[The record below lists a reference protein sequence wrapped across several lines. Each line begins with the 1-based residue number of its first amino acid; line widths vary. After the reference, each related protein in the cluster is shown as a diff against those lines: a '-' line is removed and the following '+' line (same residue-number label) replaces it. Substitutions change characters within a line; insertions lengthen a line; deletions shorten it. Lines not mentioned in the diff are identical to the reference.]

1 MSTLKYDDRKQVTS
15 VPEHQTIEWKE
26 SWHDE
31 FLEWICGYA
40 NAYGGT
46 LYIGKNDNGDVVG
59 LSDKDR
65 KKLLEVIPNKITD
78 TMGIVADVNLLYE
91 DELQY
96 IEIVVD
102 KYPSLISYHGKYFY
116 RSGSTMRTITGKELD
131 RAILRSQGRTWDGMP
146 IPKLKVEDLK
156 SEAIELFK
164 EKAVRRGRLT
174 LEETRVED
182 SILLDNL
189 HLIDEDGYLIRAAM
203 LAFYKDPEKWVT
215 GAYVKIGYFA
225 QSDADLKYQDE
236 VHGSLI
242 EQVDRTVDLVYTK
255 YMKALISYEGI
266 QRIEQFMF
274 HPDAF
279 REILLNAIV
288 HKDYSS
294 CNPIQIS
301 VYEDKIYIW
310 NDGEMPEGL
319 DSTDKLFMKHSSK
332 PYNPKLANVFFMS
345 GMIEAWG
352 RGFEKIKEA
361 CAKYDGPL
369 PEYNISASGIMVLCK
384 ACDKY
389 LKLLSGEE
397 NNSLISDERIMS
409 ELMNGKMKEPVQ
421 QIFEYLKNHDTITTT
436 IGKKIT
442 GKSEAQVRRYL
453 RALTDCGVI
462 KSKKTTKGNMYT
474 RL

>member
-1 MSTLKYDDRKQVTS
+1 M
-15 VPEHQTIEWKE
+15 PEHQTLEWKE

-65 KKLLEVIPNKITD
+65 KKLLETIPNKITD

-91 DELQY
+91 NGLQY
-96 IEIVVD
+96 IEIIVE

-131 RAILRSQGRTWDGMP
+131 KAILKTQGRTWDGMP
-146 IPKLKVEDLK
+146 IPKLKIGDLR
-156 SEAIELFK
+156 SEAIEMFK

-203 LAFYKDPEKWVT
+203 LAFYKEPEKWVT
-215 GAYVKIGYFA
+215 GAYIKIGYFA

-274 HPDAF
+274 HQDAF

-310 NDGEMPEGL
+310 NDGEMPEDL
-319 DSTDKLFMKHSSK
+319 DSADKLFMKHSSK
-332 PYNPKLANVFFMS
+332 PYNPKLANVFFIS

-369 PEYNISASGIMVLCK
+369 PEYDIKKAGIMVLCR

-389 LKLLSGEE
+389 LKLLNGTEDLYLGQNDQDNEQDVTKMIVDFCKQPHSAKEIMGYIK
-397 NNSLISDERIMS
+397 ISDRSFFRRHYLNPMIKTGQ
-409 ELMNGKMKEPVQ
+409 LKM
-421 QIFEYLKNHDTITTT
+421 TIPD
-436 IGKKIT
+436 KP
-442 GKSEAQVRRYL
+442 KS
-453 RALTDCGVI
+453 
-462 KSKKTTKGNMYT
+462 GNQKYYA
-474 RL
+474 

>member
-1 MSTLKYDDRKQVTS
+1 M
-15 VPEHQTIEWKE
+15 
-26 SWHDE
+26 
-31 FLEWICGYA
+31 
-40 NAYGGT
+40 
-46 LYIGKNDNGDVVG
+46 
-59 LSDKDR
+59 
-65 KKLLEVIPNKITD
+65 EVIPNKITD
-78 TMGIVADVNLLYE
+78 TMGIVVDVNLLYAGN
-91 DELQY
+91 LQY
-96 IEIVVD
+96 IEIIVD
-102 KYPSLISYHGKYFY
+102 KYPFLISYHGKYFY

-131 RAILRSQGRTWDGMP
+131 KAILKSQGRTWDGML

-189 HLIDEDGYLIRAAM
+189 YLIDENGYLIRAVM
-203 LAFYKDPEKWVT
+203 LAFCKDPEKWVT

-242 EQVDRTVDLVYTK
+242 EQVDKAVDLVYTK
-255 YMKALISYEGI
+255 YMKALITYEGI

-274 HPDAF
+274 HQDAF

-310 NDGEMPEGL
+310 NDGEMPEDL
-319 DSTDKLFMKHSSK
+319 DSTDKLFAKHSSN

-389 LKLLSGEE
+389 LRL
-397 NNSLISDERIMS
+397 
-409 ELMNGKMKEPVQ
+409 
-421 QIFEYLKNHDTITTT
+421 LKNADYHDQNGYDVVKMILDFC
-436 IGKKIT
+436 KEA
-442 GKSEAQVRRYL
+442 KSVPEIMEQFGFDSRTSFRRKYL
-453 RALTDCGVI
+453 NVLVKDGRLKMTLPD
-462 KSKKTTKGNMYT
+462 KPRSKNQKYYS
-474 RL
+474 